1 MRLLLDTH
9 VLLWWLADDRR
20 LGRRTRQIIA
30 DPNNAIFVSAASI
43 WEIAIKAGLGRLK
56 VDVDVLTSGLEVNGL
71 TPLPIAAAHAA
82 GVFHLPLLHRDPFDR
97 MLIAQARTEK
107 LQLVTRD
114 PQFAEYDVECIAI

>member
-20 LGRRTRQIIA
+20 LVRRTRQIIA

-56 VDVDVLTSGLEVNGL
+56 VDVDVLASGLEANGL
-71 TPLPIAAAHAA
+71 MSLPIAAAHAA
-82 GVFHLPLLHRDPFDR
+82 AVFHLPLLHRDPFDR
-97 MLIAQARTEK
+97 MLISQARTEK

-114 PQFAEYDVECIAI
+114 PQFAEYDVECIAV

>member
-30 DPNNAIFVSAASI
+30 DPNNMVFVSAASI

-56 VDVDVLTSGLEVNGL
+56 VDVDVLASGLEANGL
-71 TPLPIAAAHAA
+71 MSLPIAAAHAA
-82 GVFHLPLLHRDPFDR
+82 DVFHLPLLHRDPFDR

-114 PQFAEYDVECIAI
+114 PQFAEYNVECIAI